1 MPFVGASPS
10 VGTST
15 FVDASPSVGK
25 AESSGAAPSA
35 DAPAVAGKPNPAGFA
50 DAARADAAESREPA
64 EGAAAEAR
72 ENAGSDEAS
81 AREGSVF
88 PMWKADCLTASFA
101 LLSSEA
107 PPGRCL
113 GAKEAMSIGGRDPP
127 ASSEET
133 EGNGNP
139 AFDRAVESMSRESFS
154 GRPANG
160 ELPDRAEAAAEA
172 FWPEPAAAG
181 RPSGREA
188 ATVRPRL
195 T

>member
-1 MPFVGASPS
+1 M
-10 VGTST
+10 
-15 FVDASPSVGK
+15 
-25 AESSGAAPSA
+25 
-35 DAPAVAGKPNPAGFA
+35 
-50 DAARADAAESREPA
+50 RADAAESREPA
-64 EGAAAEAR
+64 DEAAAEAK
-72 ENAGSDEAS
+72 ENAGSENAGSEEAS
-81 AREGSVF
+81 TREGSVF
-88 PMWKADCLTASFA
+88 PIWKADCLTASLA

-107 PPGRCL
+107 PSGRCL

-127 ASSEET
+127 TSSEET

-160 ELPDRAEAAAEA
+160 ELPERAEAAAEA